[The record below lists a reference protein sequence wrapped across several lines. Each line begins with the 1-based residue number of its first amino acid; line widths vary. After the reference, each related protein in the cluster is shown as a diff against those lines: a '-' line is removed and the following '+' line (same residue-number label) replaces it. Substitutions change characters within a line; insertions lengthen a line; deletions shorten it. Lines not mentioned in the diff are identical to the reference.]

1 MLDPLTRAP
10 SAPFRR
16 GRDADTG
23 LEAGR
28 TSSRPLGEQVVV
40 VVGAS
45 SGIGRE
51 IALQYGARGAS
62 VVVAARRGPALDDL
76 VGVIEGR
83 GGLGLAVPTDVAEW
97 DQVEQLAGRAVDRFG
112 RVDTW
117 VTCAGVSIFGM
128 LADVAVADIS
138 RVLQVNLMGHVHG
151 IKAALPVM
159 RRQHGGTI
167 IGISSVLGVR
177 AIPLQAPYCASKH
190 GVEGLYESLRM
201 EERRARSG
209 VRVTTILP
217 GPINTPFYDVA
228 RSTMGVRP
236 APIPPLYPPS
246 AVAEAVLFAAVHE
259 RRRIIVG
266 GTGAQLA
273 ALQRVS
279 PALVDRVLSIGNQI
293 FERQR
298 KPEVDDGRSNLHHPA
313 GSAEVTGSYGHLS
326 FGRSL
331 YTRALAQHPARARSL
346 LGAAAAGAAVRLR
359 RARPPTHRSG

>member
-1 MLDPLTRAP
+1 MPDLLTRA
-10 SAPFRR
+10 SGDWFHR
-16 GRDADTG
+16 GGEAQTG
-23 LEAGR
+23 LDAGR
-28 TSSRPLGEQVVV
+28 TSPPALGKQVVV

-51 IALQYGARGAS
+51 IALRYGALGAS
-62 VVVAARRGPALDDL
+62 VVVAARSGQALEDL
-76 VGVIEGR
+76 VEAIEQR

-97 DQVEQLAGRAVDRFG
+97 DQVERLSGHAVERFG
-112 RVDTW
+112 RIDTW
-117 VTCAGVSIFGM
+117 VTCAGVSVFGM
-128 LADVAVADIS
+128 LADVPVDDIS

-151 IKAALPVM
+151 VKAALPVM

-177 AIPLQAPYCASKH
+177 AVPLQAPYCASKH

-201 EERRARSG
+201 EERHARSG

-228 RSTMGVRP
+228 RSRMGVRP
-236 APIPPLYPPS
+236 APIPPLYPPG

-279 PALVDRVLSIGNQI
+279 PALVDRVLSLGSQI

-298 KPEVDDGRSNLHHPA
+298 KREVDDGRSNLHQPA

-331 YTRALAQHPARARSL
+331 YTRALAQHPARARTL
-346 LGAAAAGAAVRLR
+346 FGAVAAGAALRLR
-359 RARPPTHRSG
+359 RPRRPTHRSG

>member
-1 MLDPLTRAP
+1 MPELVTPVLSDWLRRAP
-10 SAPFRR
+10 ET
-16 GRDADTG
+16 GRKG
-23 LEAGR
+23 GR
-28 TSSRPLGEQVVV
+28 TSPPPLGKQVVV

-62 VVVAARRGPALDDL
+62 VVVAARNGSALDDL
-76 VGVIEGR
+76 VEAIERR

-97 DQVEQLAGRAVDRFG
+97 DQVERLADRAVERFG
-112 RVDTW
+112 RIDTL
-117 VTCAGVSIFGM
+117 VSCAGVSVFGTV
-128 LADVAVADIS
+128 ADVPVEDIS

-159 RRQHGGTI
+159 RRQHAGTI

-177 AIPLQAPYCASKH
+177 AVPLQAAYCASKH

-201 EERRARSG
+201 EERRVRSG

-228 RSTMGVRP
+228 PSRMGVRP

-279 PALVDRVLSIGNQI
+279 PALVDRVLTLGNQI

-298 KPEVDDGRSNLHHPA
+298 QSQVDDGRSNLYQPA
-313 GSAEVTGSYGHLS
+313 GSDEVTGSYGHLS

-331 YTRALAQHPARARSL
+331 YTRALAQHPALTRIL
-346 LGAAAAGAAVRLR
+346 FGAATAGAALRVRRPR
-359 RARPPTHRSG
+359 RPTQRTG